1 MGSLAVRP
9 LTRSDFPL
17 MQRWLGE
24 PHVQRWWNQPLDL
37 PGVKKKYAP
46 RVAGIEPTHMF
57 IIAHDEIPIGFIQ
70 WHRWADYPE
79 HAARLGVEAQA
90 AGLDLA
96 IGDPLMIGRG
106 LGPQVIRDFSLGV
119 IARAPGITAIVTDPE
134 VLNTRSVRAFEK
146 AGFCAVR
153 TIQVAGEHVQRRL
166 MRLALAGEG
175 S

>member
-37 PGVKKKYAP
+37 PGVEKKFAP
-46 RVAGIEPTHMF
+46 RV
-57 IIAHDEIPIGFIQ
+57 
-70 WHRWADYPE
+70 
-79 HAARLGVEAQA
+79 